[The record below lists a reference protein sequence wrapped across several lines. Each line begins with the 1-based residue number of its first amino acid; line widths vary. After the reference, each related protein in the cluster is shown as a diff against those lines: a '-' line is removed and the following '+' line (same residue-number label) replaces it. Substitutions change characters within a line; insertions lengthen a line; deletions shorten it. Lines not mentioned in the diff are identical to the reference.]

1 MKEDSKKKKWPKRLV
16 IALIAIMLFGAGG
29 FYAYVSDYYH
39 AGDTAIRLTQEMK
52 TAGVLEES
60 DQAIKIGEPQTKTGI
75 VIYPG
80 AKVDPYAYVPLANE
94 LSNCGYYCVIAKMP
108 FNLAFFGID
117 AADSLMNGAPEIE
130 EWWIAGHSLG
140 GAMAAQFASAHSD
153 ELSGVFLLAAYA
165 AVDLSTTNLEVKL
178 IYGSN
183 DGVLNRIAL
192 EENAGNLPADSQTK
206 VIVGGNHAGFGDY
219 GPQDGDGECAIGVS
233 RQWQEVACYLD
244 ETIAS

>member
-16 IALIAIMLFGAGG
+16 IALIVIMLFGAGG

-39 AGDTAIRLTQEMK
+39 AGDTALRLTQEMK

-60 DQAIKIGEPQTKTGI
+60 DQAIKIGE
-75 VIYPG
+75 
-80 AKVDPYAYVPLANE
+80 VDPSAYVPLANE
-94 LSNCGYYCVIAKMP
+94 LSNSGYYCVIAKMP
-108 FNLAFFGID
+108 FNLASFGID
-117 AADSLMNGAPEIE
+117 AADSLMSSAPEIE

-165 AVDLSTTNLEVKL
+165 AVDLSVTNLEVEL

-183 DGVLNRIAL
+183 DGVLNRTAL

-206 VIVGGNHAGFGDY
+206 VIEGGNHAGFGDY
-219 GPQDGDGECAIGVS
+219 GPQEGDGECMVGAQQ
-233 RQWQEVACYLD
+233 QWQETARFLD
-244 ETIAS
+244 EVIAA